1 MGGSRA
7 RYSPPLR
14 AGPGSA
20 GRRAPC
26 AGSIAPG
33 PWSCAAWFRVAGTW
47 WDTCP
52 GYPPGRAGP
61 SQPPAPPSLD
71 HPLPPGSNLT
81 SSTVWGLR
89 VPGRPCRRLSTA
101 RFTFSVQRGSGW
113 PGHRRDTRPACRTKR
128 SGTRPRAALRGDRAS
143 GGPLQGPRPPL
154 PHQGQNIPDP
164 PARHPIGQSHGKHP
178 GTPISPQMVPLPSS
192 AQLSSPATSQTT
204 QEAANSLLQAAPN
217 LAATWTKC
225 TCVNPA

>member
-1 MGGSRA
+1 MEGGGEQRIKRKGRGAKEGGGLRREEGKEGGTTKRMGGSRA
-7 RYSPPLR
+7 QYSPPLR

-33 PWSCAAWFRVAGTW
+33 PWSCAAWFRVADTW

-71 HPLPPGSNLT
+71 HPPPPGSNLT

-113 PGHRRDTRPACRTKR
+113 PGHRRATRPACRTKR
-128 SGTRPRAALRGDRAS
+128 SGTRPRAALRGDQAS
-143 GGPLQGPRPPL
+143 GGGGPRS
-154 PHQGQNIPDP
+154 Q
-164 PARHPIGQSHGKHP
+164 A
-178 GTPISPQMVPLPSS
+178 TSS
-192 AQLSSPATSQTT
+192 AIGP
-204 QEAANSLLQAAPN
+204 EHP
-217 LAATWTKC
+217 
-225 TCVNPA
+225 